1 MIPPSY
7 KTAREIIKVGSGYV
21 RAIIENSIPYVV
33 NLSGIGVHLVD
44 GPGPA
49 RANFHNEK
57 EFNLIQGT
65 NVLHLRPGL
74 FYSNFY
80 GAADMIRQQHIIG
93 NNFGGNIILALS
105 HSHDI
110 A

>member
-1 MIPPSY
+1 MRFTDIAVR
-7 KTAREIIKVGSGYV
+7 TAY
-21 RAIIENSIPYVV
+21 NF
-33 NLSGIGVHLVD
+33 GVADFIVYRSMQGLHLVD

-57 EFNLIQGT
+57 EFNSIQGT

-80 GAADMIRQQHIIG
+80 GAADMIRQQILLE
-93 NNFGGNIILALS
+93 IILVETLFWLFL
-105 HSHDI
+105 I
-110 A
+110 PMILRK